1 MGYFIDR
8 RPNGKNKSTVNRQRF
23 LRRYRKHIRKA
34 VNEAVKKRSIT
45 DMERGEEVSIPDRDI
60 SEPVFQQGKA
70 GRKNVV
76 HPGNKK
82 FNQGDRVDR
91 PPNAG
96 GGGGGSGSGA
106 SQDGSGEDEFAFTL
120 TRDEFMDFLFD
131 DLELPNL
138 VRKELTETD
147 ETRPV
152 HGGIVRQGTPSR
164 LHVVRS
170 MRSAYARR
178 LAMGSGIK
186 RELKECEAALAE
198 EEAKETA
205 LRNPLRIRELEE
217 AIEQLQ
223 KRLAAIPYLDDE
235 DLRYRHMKQQPVPA
249 TQAVMLC
256 IMDVSG
262 SMTERHKELA
272 KRFFLLLYLFL
283 ERSYKKVELVFIRHH
298 TTAREVGEEEFFYS
312 RETGGTIVSSALKL
326 ASSILEARYPA
337 SRWNAYIAQAS
348 DGDNWDDDSDI
359 CAEWMTKKLMPRVSY
374 FAYVEITPHAH
385 QALWEAYTEIQ
396 TAFPDNFAMRQFYEP
411 SEIYP
416 VFRELFQKERSS

>member
-45 DMERGEEVSIPDRDI
+45 DMERGEEVSIPGRDI

-70 GRKNVV
+70 GRKQVV

-82 FNQGDRVDR
+82 FSQGDRVDR

-147 ETRPV
+147 ETKPV

-186 RELKECEAALAE
+186 RELNECEAALAE
-198 EEAKETA
+198 EEGKEKA
-205 LRNPLRIRELEE
+205 LRNPLRIKELQES
-217 AIEQLQ
+217 IEQLQ
-223 KRLAAIPYLDDE
+223 KRLASIPFLDDE

-249 TQAVMLC
+249 TQAVMIC

-283 ERSYKKVELVFIRHH
+283 ERNYKKVELVFIRHH

-326 ASSILEARYPA
+326 ASSILEARYPEN
-337 SRWNAYIAQAS
+337 RWNAYIAQAS
-348 DGDNWDDDSDI
+348 DGDNWDDDSEV
-359 CAEWMTKKLMPRVSY
+359 CASWMTTKLMPRVSY

-396 TAFPDNFAMRQFYEP
+396 ASFPERFAMRQFYEP

-416 VFRELFQKERSS
+416 VFRELFQKESTA

>member
-8 RPNGKNKSTVNRQRF
+8 RSNGKNKSAVNRQRF
-23 LRRYRKHIRKA
+23 LRRYRKHIRRA

-45 DMERGEEVSIPDRDI
+45 DMERGEEVSIPDQDI
-60 SEPVFQQGKA
+60 SEPVFHHGRA
-70 GRKNVV
+70 GRKGIV
-76 HPGNKK
+76 HPGNKE
-82 FNQGDRVDR
+82 FRQGDRIDR
-91 PPNAG
+91 PPG
-96 GGGGGSGSGA
+96 GGGGGSGQGA
-106 SQDGSGEDEFAFTL
+106 GQDGSGEDEFAFTL

-138 VRKELTETD
+138 VRKELTEAD

-178 LAMGSGIK
+178 LAMGAGSK
-186 RELKECEAALAE
+186 RELRECEKALAE
-198 EEAKETA
+198 EEAKQKA
-205 LRNPLRIRELEE
+205 LRNPLRIKELQE
-217 AIEQLQ
+217 AIAQLQ

-249 TQAVMLC
+249 TQAVMIC

-283 ERSYKKVELVFIRHH
+283 ERNYKKVELVFIRHH
-298 TTAREVGEEEFFYS
+298 TTAKEVSEEEFFYS

-326 ASSILEARYPA
+326 ASSILEARYPQ

-348 DGDNWDDDSDI
+348 DGDNWDDDSGV
-359 CAEWMTKKLMPRVSY
+359 CADWMIKKLLPRVSY

-396 TAFPDNFAMRQFYEP
+396 AKYPHNFAMRQFYEP

-416 VFRELFQKERSS
+416 VFRELFHKEGQL